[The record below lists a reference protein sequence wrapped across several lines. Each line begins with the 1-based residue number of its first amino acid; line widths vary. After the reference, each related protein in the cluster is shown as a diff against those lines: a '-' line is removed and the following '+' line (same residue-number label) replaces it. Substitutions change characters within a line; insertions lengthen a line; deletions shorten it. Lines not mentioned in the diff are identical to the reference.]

1 MTADRDEGRLD
12 RLLQDARGAEPVSD
26 ALMARV
32 LADAAMVQAAA
43 ARRPVPR
50 AAPGWIARMLGT
62 LGGWPAVSGVTLAG
76 VAGLAFGILAPD
88 LVDGLSGGQIGIWS
102 GDTGM
107 LPEIGLL
114 WEEGFDV

>member
-1 MTADRDEGRLD
+1 MTADRDEERLE
-12 RLLQDARGAEPVSD
+12 RLLQEARGAEPVSD

-32 LADAAMVQAAA
+32 LADAAMVQTAA
-43 ARRPVPR
+43 ARRPRPR
-50 AAPGWIARMLGT
+50 AEPGWIARLLGA

-76 VAGLAFGILAPD
+76 VAGLTFGFVAPD

-102 GDTGM
+102 GDTGI

-114 WEEGFDV
+114 WEEGGDV